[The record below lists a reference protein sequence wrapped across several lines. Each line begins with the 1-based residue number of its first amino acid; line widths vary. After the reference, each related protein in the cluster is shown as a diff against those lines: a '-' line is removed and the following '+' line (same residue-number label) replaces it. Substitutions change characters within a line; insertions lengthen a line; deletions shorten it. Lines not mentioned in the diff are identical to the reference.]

1 MGTYFNPDNES
12 FTKAVRSKI
21 YMDKTGLLNELNDL
35 LCTEGN
41 CVALSHA
48 RRFGKSQAAGM
59 IDAYYSLGSDSRELF
74 APGSLTLDFYLHFL
88 YHLYYSL

>member
-21 YMDKTGLLNELNDL
+21 YIDKTGLLNELNDL

-59 IDAYYSLGSDSRELF
+59 IGAYYSLGSDSRELF
-74 APGSLTLDFYLHFL
+74 APFEIAKSPDFEEH
-88 YHLYYSL
+88 